1 MDGRR
6 EIRGK
11 FATEILFHTTI
22 LPTPARWWE
31 WSGNNGLWTP
41 AAIVDIYAESEGIM
55 PVILVLGPYRFFF
68 YSNEG
73 NPVKA
78 PHIHVRSQNGEAKI
92 SLVEPY
98 GVLLNAGFSAQE
110 LRKICKLVQEKQEI
124 LKGAYHD
131 YFA

>member
-1 MDGRR
+1 MKKKAIPLLKSLESRQWTARAKVG
-6 EIRGK
+6 
-11 FATEILFHTTI
+11 ILAKTGE
-22 LPTPARWWE
+22 R
-31 WSGNNGLWTP
+31 
-41 AAIVDIYAESEGIM
+41 M
-55 PVILVLGPYRFFF
+55 PVILNIGAYRFFF

-73 NPVKA
+73 NPTKA

-98 GVLLNAGFSAQE
+98 AVMLNAGFSAQE

>member
-1 MDGRR
+1 
-6 EIRGK
+6 
-11 FATEILFHTTI
+11 
-22 LPTPARWWE
+22 
-31 WSGNNGLWTP
+31 
-41 AAIVDIYAESEGIM
+41 M

-98 GVLLNAGFSAQE
+98 GVLLNASPIQREAFELSAFGIHWNE
-110 LRKICKLVQEKQEI
+110 LDEDISVQGLLAGNGDMTQTPRKV
-124 LKGAYHD
+124 A
-131 YFA
+131 